1 MSLNELASRHFQWV
15 ERMGWHNNN
24 VLEALGLIA
33 SEVGEAAKEGLT
45 GWPSQHLGEELADIV
60 LRCLDL
66 AHGQG
71 TDLDS
76 LMAGQTMQWH
86 SFALPACLV
95 EVLIEV
101 AALINLTR
109 HERSVTFS
117 TNYGPAFGEGLA
129 RVIMRVS
136 QIAAYYDID
145 LEDAVNQK
153 MALNLKRGN
162 RGRVV

>member
-1 MSLNELASRHFQWV
+1 MSLNELAARHFNWV
-15 ERMGWHNNN
+15 ESMGWHNNN

-33 SEVGEAAKEGLT
+33 SEIGEAAKEGLT
-45 GWPSQHLGEELADIV
+45 GWPSQLLSEELADIV

-71 TDLDS
+71 TDLDA
-76 LMAGQTMQWH
+76 LVPHQAIQWH

-95 EVLIEV
+95 EVLVDV
-101 AALINLTR
+101 ATLVNLTR
-109 HERSVTFS
+109 YQRSATFS

-129 RVIMRVS
+129 RVVARVA

-145 LEDAVNQK
+145 LEFAVTQK